1 MNSLHKA
8 PLIMSPPLK
17 FETVCLVALEHQDTE
32 YLRLKLPAGYKA
44 KAHPGKRTG
53 RHPVELTI
61 DNNDVLL
68 RVRAPVGDRWH
79 DYPLQIV
86 DDHDEPVGATT
97 IRVTTPGKGDG
108 SLRSDED

>member
-1 MNSLHKA
+1 
-8 PLIMSPPLK
+8 MSPPFK
-17 FETVCLVALEHQDTE
+17 FETVCLVALEYQDTE
-32 YLRLKLPAGYKA
+32 YLRLKLPAGFKA
-44 KAHPGKRTG
+44 KPHPGKRRG

-79 DYPLQIV
+79 DYPLQIL

-97 IRVTTPGKGDG
+97 IRVTPPGKDG
-108 SLRSDED
+108 GGGLRSDDE

>member
-1 MNSLHKA
+1 M
-8 PLIMSPPLK
+8 
-17 FETVCLVALEHQDTE
+17 
-32 YLRLKLPAGYKA
+32 
-44 KAHPGKRTG
+44 
-53 RHPVELTI
+53 I

-68 RVRAPVGDRWH
+68 KVRAPVGDRWH